1 MKSISSPL
9 ATKFPSCP
17 SGVQGPAQLTPRS
30 VYVTSTAPPSDKEN
44 ATENDHSNR
53 RKIAAGLERS
63 YTDVAGLVDTNILV
77 YRFDAR
83 FPAKQK
89 RATAL
94 LRQGILDESLV
105 VPHQALVEF
114 VAVVTRPIVEG
125 KPLLEIEDAHREVE
139 DMLAQFPI
147 IYPTENTLR
156 TALRGAALYQMSW
169 FDAHLW
175 AYADEHWL
183 DTLWSEDFEHGR
195 LYGRVKII
203 DPFHTS

>member
-1 MKSISSPL
+1 
-9 ATKFPSCP
+9 
-17 SGVQGPAQLTPRS
+17 
-30 VYVTSTAPPSDKEN
+30 
-44 ATENDHSNR
+44 
-53 RKIAAGLERS
+53 
-63 YTDVAGLVDTNILV
+63 VAGLVDTKILV

-94 LRQGILDESLV
+94 LRQGIVDESLV

-114 VAVVTRPIVEG
+114 VAVVTRPIVGG

-147 IYPTENTLR
+147 IYPTENMLR

-175 AYADEHWL
+175 AYADEHRL

>member
-1 MKSISSPL
+1 M
-9 ATKFPSCP
+9 
-17 SGVQGPAQLTPRS
+17 
-30 VYVTSTAPPSDKEN
+30 
-44 ATENDHSNR
+44 
-53 RKIAAGLERS
+53 
-63 YTDVAGLVDTNILV
+63 AGLVDTNILA

-114 VAVVTRPIVEG
+114 VAVVTRPMVEG
-125 KPLLEIEDAHREVE
+125 KPLLETEDAYREVE

-175 AYADEHWL
+175 AYADEHRL

-203 DPFHTS
+203 DPFRTA

>member
-1 MKSISSPL
+1 
-9 ATKFPSCP
+9 
-17 SGVQGPAQLTPRS
+17 
-30 VYVTSTAPPSDKEN
+30 
-44 ATENDHSNR
+44 
-53 RKIAAGLERS
+53 
-63 YTDVAGLVDTNILV
+63 VAGLVDTNILV

-114 VAVVTRPIVEG
+114 VAIVTRPIVEG

-175 AYADEHWL
+175 AYADEHRL

-203 DPFHTS
+203 DPFLTP

>member
-1 MKSISSPL
+1 
-9 ATKFPSCP
+9 
-17 SGVQGPAQLTPRS
+17 
-30 VYVTSTAPPSDKEN
+30 
-44 ATENDHSNR
+44 
-53 RKIAAGLERS
+53 
-63 YTDVAGLVDTNILV
+63 VAGLVDTNILV

-114 VAVVTRPIVEG
+114 VAVVTRRIVEG

-175 AYADEHWL
+175 AYADEHQL